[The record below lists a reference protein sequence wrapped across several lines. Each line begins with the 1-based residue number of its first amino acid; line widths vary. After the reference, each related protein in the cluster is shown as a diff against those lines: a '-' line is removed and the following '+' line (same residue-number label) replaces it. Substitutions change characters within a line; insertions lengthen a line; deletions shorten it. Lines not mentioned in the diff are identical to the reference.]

1 MLFDG
6 DPAGIK
12 ASFRGINLILEQGMN
27 VKVVM
32 FPDGEDP
39 DSFVRSHRTSEVEAF
54 INDQASDFIKF
65 KTNLLLAE
73 TEGDPAGRANLIK
86 DIVSTIAVIPDA
98 INRLVYIRECSVIM
112 DMPEQTLMN
121 ELNKVIR
128 QKFRK
133 SSQNQTYTPEPE
145 VIQPEQEKIS
155 IDPLDISAQEN
166 LIMRI
171 LLVYGN
177 RQIVVKD
184 DQGEVEWEGKVS
196 EYIVSDLREEQISFE
211 NSLYN
216 RMLDEYIKAEKEG
229 IEPDES
235 YFINHPIQEFS
246 EAAISLIS
254 SPHQLSENWKK
265 NKIYVATEQDHLG
278 NFTVAA
284 VLTLKSRLIGRQL
297 KELTDKMKVSE
308 DPGEIF
314 ILQQQFYELK
324 IVSNKIDAVLT
335 RTFSY

>member
-39 DSFVRSHRTSEVEAF
+39 DSYVRSHRTSEVESF
-54 INDQASDFIKF
+54 IKDQASDFIKF
-65 KTNLLLAE
+65 KTYLLLAE
-73 TEGDPAGRANLIK
+73 TEGDPAGKAKLIK

-98 INRLVYIRECSVIM
+98 INRLVYIKECSVIM

-121 ELNKVIR
+121 ELNKLIR

-133 SSQNQTYTPEPE
+133 SQQPTYVPERE
-145 VIQPEQEKIS
+145 TVQPPREKID
-155 IDPLDISAQEN
+155 IDPLDISIQEN
-166 LIMRI
+166 HLMRVLLI
-171 LLVYGN
+171 YGHKE
-177 RQIVVKD
+177 IVVKD
-184 DQGEVEWEGKVS
+184 EKGNEEFSGKVS
-196 EYIVSDLREEQISFE
+196 DYIINDLREEQIRFE
-211 NSLYN
+211 NELYN
-216 RMLDEYIKAEKEG
+216 QMVEEYQKAENEG
-229 IEPDES
+229 IVPDET
-235 YFINHPIQEFS
+235 YFINHPMPELS
-246 EAAISLIS
+246 ATAIELVS

-265 NKIYVATEQDHLG
+265 NKIYVTSEDDHLG
-278 NFTVAA
+278 QLTVAT
-284 VLTLKSRLIGRQL
+284 VLSLKSRLIGRQL
-297 KELTDKMKVSE
+297 KHLTEEMKNADDSAE
-308 DPGEIF
+308 MF

-324 IVSNKIDAVLT
+324 IISNKIDAVLT